1 MIPIEVHRSCS
12 YAEDKAPTIYSA
24 ESLCVLH
31 PKWMKAS
38 YAGGSFKINTTAGS
52 GWGKGKAL
60 SNWSTVCFL
69 WILKCL
75 YVRIYF
81 GLSFYVWLFLF
92 CFKIEFLNED
102 KVLLAK
108 QWNNEKELP
117 KWHYD
122 TSKRRKTSALKAA
135 WRWNN
140 RFHSGIIWLPSNF
153 HKIAFSKL
161 NACCFMIKTWR
172 VLHFCS
178 SCEKLQ
184 VSSPHHSYRSPDP
197 PHSGDSLSAY
207 KHLRTP

>member
-75 YVRIYF
+75 YVHIYF
-81 GLSFYVWLFLF
+81 GLSFHVWLFLF

-108 QWNNEKELP
+108 QSEIMKKSSLSGTMIPVNAEKHLP
-117 KWHYD
+117 
-122 TSKRRKTSALKAA
+122 
-135 WRWNN
+135 WRQ
-140 RFHSGIIWLPSNF
+140 HGDGIIDF
-153 HKIAFSKL
+153 IQA
-161 NACCFMIKTWR
+161 
-172 VLHFCS
+172 
-178 SCEKLQ
+178 
-184 VSSPHHSYRSPDP
+184 
-197 PHSGDSLSAY
+197 
-207 KHLRTP
+207 